1 MEREVINMLGV
12 KRDNALDVSLRT
24 GECPGGKSEFV
35 CLLLQYLLQTCSR
48 GGREIVEDM
57 YYERR

>member
-1 MEREVINMLGV
+1 MLGV